1 MKLSNEILMNRC
13 LDLAF
18 LGNGYVAPN
27 PMVGCVIVLDDK
39 IIGEGYHAK
48 YGTDHAEVM
57 AIKSVKDPSLLK
69 DATLYVSLEPC
80 NHFGK
85 TPPCVDRIIK
95 AEIKKVVIGCED
107 IHSKVSGRGVSALRD
122 AGIEVIENVLQEQCE
137 ALNKRFF
144 TFHKRK
150 RPYVVLKWAQ
160 TKDGFLDR
168 TRDASSKPKI
178 NWISAPETKSLVHKW
193 RAEEDAILV
202 GRNTVLYDNPSL
214 TVREWTGQNPVRIVI
229 DSHLQTDIK
238 GNVFSDGAKTLILN
252 LEKNSS
258 VDNVEYIK
266 IEETSTRCILN
277 ELYKR
282 GIQSVLVEGGSRTL
296 QYFIVDNAWD
306 EARVIVGNQYFED
319 GIKAPVIS
327 KVPSDSVNFGEDKIY
342 FYNRR

>member
-1 MKLSNEILMNRC
+1 MELSDEILMNRC
-13 LDLAF
+13 LDLAY

-27 PMVGCVIVLDDK
+27 PMVGCVILHDDK

-48 YGTDHAEVM
+48 YGSDHAEVM
-57 AIKSVKDPSLLK
+57 AIRSVKDPSLLK
-69 DATLYVSLEPC
+69 ESTLYVSLEPC

-107 IHSKVSGRGVSALRD
+107 IHSKVSGRGISALRD
-122 AGIEVIENVLQEQCE
+122 AGIEVVENVLQEQCE

-214 TVREWTGQNPVRIVI
+214 TVREWTGQNPIRIVI

-266 IEETSTRCILN
+266 IEETSTKCILN

>member
-1 MKLSNEILMNRC
+1 MKLSDKILMRRC
-13 LDLAF
+13 LDLAY

-27 PMVGCVIVLDDK
+27 PMVGCVIVHNDT

-48 YGTDHAEVM
+48 YGSDHAEVM
-57 AIKSVKDPSLLK
+57 AIKSVNDPSLLK

-95 AEIKKVVIGCED
+95 AEIKKVVVGCED
-107 IHSKVSGRGVSALRD
+107 IHSKVSGRGISALKD
-122 AGIEVIENVLQEQCE
+122 AGIEVVENVLQEKCE

-168 TRDASSKPKI
+168 TRDASSKPKV

-202 GRNTVLYDNPSL
+202 GRNTITN
-214 TVREWTGQNPVRIVI
+214 
-229 DSHLQTDIK
+229 
-238 GNVFSDGAKTLILN
+238 
-252 LEKNSS
+252 
-258 VDNVEYIK
+258 K
-266 IEETSTRCILN
+266 I
-277 ELYKR
+277 
-282 GIQSVLVEGGSRTL
+282 
-296 QYFIVDNAWD
+296 
-306 EARVIVGNQYFED
+306 
-319 GIKAPVIS
+319 
-327 KVPSDSVNFGEDKIY
+327 
-342 FYNRR
+342 

>member
-1 MKLSNEILMNRC
+1 MNRC

-27 PMVGCVIVLDDK
+27 PMVGCVIVHDDK

-107 IHSKVSGRGVSALRD
+107 IHSKVSGRGISALRD

>member
-1 MKLSNEILMNRC
+1 MKLSDKILMLRC
-13 LDLAF
+13 LDLAY

-27 PMVGCVIVLDDK
+27 PMVGCVIVHNDT

-48 YGTDHAEVM
+48 YGSDHAEVM
-57 AIKSVKDPSLLK
+57 AIKSVNDPSLLK

-95 AEIKKVVIGCED
+95 AEIKKVVVGCED
-107 IHSKVSGRGVSALRD
+107 IHSKVSGRGISALKD
-122 AGIEVIENVLQEQCE
+122 AGIEVVENVLQEKCE

-168 TRDASSKPKI
+168 TRDASSKPKV

-214 TVREWTGQNPVRIVI
+214 TVREWIGKNPVRIVI

-238 GNVFSDGAKTLILN
+238 GNVFSEGAKTLILN

-258 VDNVEYIK
+258 VENVEYIK

-327 KVPSDSVNFGEDKIY
+327 KVPDDSVNFGEDKIY
-342 FYNRR
+342 FYSRR

>member
-1 MKLSNEILMNRC
+1 MNRC
-13 LDLAF
+13 LDLAI

-27 PMVGCVIVLDDK
+27 PMVGCVILHDDK

-48 YGTDHAEVM
+48 YGSDHAEVM

-80 NHFGK
+80 NHFGN

-107 IHSKVSGRGVSALRD
+107 IHSKVSGRGISALRD

-144 TFHKRK
+144 TFHRRK

-168 TRDASSKPKI
+168 TRDATSKPKI

-214 TVREWTGQNPVRIVI
+214 TVREWTGKNPVRIVI

-238 GNVFSDGAKTLILN
+238 GNDYSDGDKTIILN
-252 LEKNSS
+252 LEINSS
-258 VDNVEYIK
+258 DENVEYIK
-266 IEETSTRCILN
+266 IEEILKILIN
-277 ELYKR
+277 
-282 GIQSVLVEGGSRTL
+282 SNSPA
-296 QYFIVDNAWD
+296 FIA
-306 EARVIVGNQYFED
+306 
-319 GIKAPVIS
+319 
-327 KVPSDSVNFGEDKIY
+327 
-342 FYNRR
+342 